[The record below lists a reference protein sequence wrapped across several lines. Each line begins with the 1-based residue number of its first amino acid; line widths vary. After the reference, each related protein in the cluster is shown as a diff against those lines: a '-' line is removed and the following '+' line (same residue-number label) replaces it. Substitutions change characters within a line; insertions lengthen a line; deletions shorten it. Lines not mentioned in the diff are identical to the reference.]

1 MPWKEV
7 SMVDQRREFVRLAA
21 SGEVSKAELC
31 RRLGISRD
39 TGHRLLRE
47 HAEQGDAA
55 LLRRSRRPHA
65 SPRQSAP
72 AMEQA
77 VLSLRERH
85 PAWGGRKLAR
95 RLRDLGHSAV
105 PAPSTITAI
114 LRRHDRLG
122 PGMAAGQQPWQRFER
137 AEPNELWQMD
147 FKGHFA
153 LRDGRCHPLTVL
165 DDHCRYALGLRACAD
180 ERETTVRGQLIALF
194 RRYGLPQ
201 AMLCDNGPP
210 WGATGQTMANGA
222 RAFTRLEVWLM
233 RHGIDTR
240 HGRPR
245 HPQTQGKDERFHRTL
260 GIEVL
265 QMRQPIA
272 DLPTAQAAFDAWRD
286 VYNHERPHDA
296 LGLDTPASRYRP
308 SPVAFP
314 ETAPEPQYDAA
325 DLIRRVRR
333 DGSISFKGCYRPI
346 CQGFAGQ
353 TIALRPTAQDGLW
366 VVFFS
371 RFAITQIDLRDG
383 QD

>member
-31 RRLGISRD
+31 RRFGISRD